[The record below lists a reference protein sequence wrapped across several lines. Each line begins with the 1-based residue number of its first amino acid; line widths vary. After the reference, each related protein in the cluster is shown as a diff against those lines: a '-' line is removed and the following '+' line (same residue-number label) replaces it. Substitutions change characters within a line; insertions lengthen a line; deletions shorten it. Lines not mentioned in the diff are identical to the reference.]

1 MVSTQAER
9 IAEAEGAVVGTA
21 RAIVSNV
28 TAESHPSVINLA
40 LRRLREALEQLDQ
53 AREEGWQDDK

>member
-1 MVSTQAER
+1 
-9 IAEAEGAVVGTA
+9 
-21 RAIVSNV
+21 VSNV